1 MATQYFINTAL
12 FYSFKIIELQN
23 TSLLITRNLNIL
35 TVLYKFTKNKNKQTK
50 SENRIVL
57 WVSCFT
63 VFYNHLGKIAPNPL
77 KLMTNFNS
85 K

>member
-57 WVSCFT
+57 
-63 VFYNHLGKIAPNPL
+63 
-77 KLMTNFNS
+77 
-85 K
+85 